1 MTGIF
6 GGSFNPVHIGHLIL
20 AEYIRNEFKL
30 DRIMFIPANIPP
42 HKTEERMESA
52 QHRFNMLNLALES
65 NENFIIS
72 KIELNRK
79 GPSYTVDTLTELSR
93 TYSGEE
99 LYFICGADSLMNF
112 YTWRNIGEIFRL
124 AHIIIAGRAKIN
136 DEEFS
141 KMTESLRKQFN
152 ARILISQSPL
162 IDISSTQIRERIQK
176 GLSIK
181 YLVPDKVENYI
192 RLHRLYMEE
201 A

>member
-52 QHRFNMLNLALES
+52 QHRFNMLNLAIES